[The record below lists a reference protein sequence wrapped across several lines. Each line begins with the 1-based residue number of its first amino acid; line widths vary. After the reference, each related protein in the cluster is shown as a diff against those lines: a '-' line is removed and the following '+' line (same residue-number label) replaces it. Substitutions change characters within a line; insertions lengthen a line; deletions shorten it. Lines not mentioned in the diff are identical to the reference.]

1 MSVQFIHEDG
11 VRKYAVVPVAEY
23 ERLVEA
29 EEMLADVRAYDA
41 AKARAEEHLPLAIVD
56 RMLAGES
63 EVRVFREYRGLTQA
77 ELAESAGISVPYLS
91 QIEARRR
98 RPSTTVL
105 HRLAARLAVTIDDLT

>member
-11 VRKYAVVPVAEY
+11 IRKYAVVPVAEY

-29 EEMLADVRAYDA
+29 EEMLADVQAYDA
-41 AKARAEEHLPLAIVD
+41 AKAGADEYLPLAVVD

-63 EVRVFREYRGLTQA
+63 EVRVFREHRGLTQA
-77 ELAESAGISVPYLS
+77 ELAAAAGISIPYLS

-98 RPSTTVL
+98 RPSITVM
-105 HRLAARLAVTIDDLT
+105 HRLAARLGVTIDDLT

>member
-1 MSVQFIHEDG
+1 MSVQFIVENG
-11 VRKYAVVPVAEY
+11 ERKYAVVAIADY

-41 AKARAEEHLPLAIVD
+41 AKSRAGEQLPLAVAD
-56 RMLAGES
+56 RILAGES

-77 ELAESAGISVPYLS
+77 ELADAAGISIPYLS

-98 RPSTTVL
+98 RPSTAVL
-105 HRLAARLAVTIDDLT
+105 RRLAQRLGVTIDDLT